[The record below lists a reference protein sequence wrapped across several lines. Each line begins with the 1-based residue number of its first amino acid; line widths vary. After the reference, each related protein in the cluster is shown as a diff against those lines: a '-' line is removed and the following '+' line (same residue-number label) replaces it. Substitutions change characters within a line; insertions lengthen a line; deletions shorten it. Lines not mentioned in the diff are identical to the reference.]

1 MGFTI
6 LNWLCTLGIIRV
18 NRMKE
23 HGTKQ
28 INALMNDLSI
38 VATVFLVATTTVIL
52 STIGL

>member
-6 LNWLCTLGIIRV
+6 LNWLCSLGIIGDNRV
-18 NRMKE
+18 KE

-28 INALMNDLSI
+28 INALMHDLSI

-52 STIGL
+52 TTIGV

>member
-6 LNWLCTLGIIRV
+6 LNWLCSLGIIGV
-18 NRMKE
+18 DSMKE

-38 VATVFLVATTTVIL
+38 VATVFLVGATTLIL
-52 STIGL
+52 TSLG